1 MRGVGGLSV
10 ILPRVPRGGEIVKKG
25 LGASRAVS
33 RAVVRARGCA
43 AFFANM
49 WVFESKME
57 SPTKKVGKE
66 FIANVNGGGVWIGEL
81 RAIWELNMVVSPP
94 SKNVMGERGDSK

>member
-1 MRGVGGLSV
+1 
-10 ILPRVPRGGEIVKKG
+10 
-25 LGASRAVS
+25 
-33 RAVVRARGCA
+33 
-43 AFFANM
+43 
-49 WVFESKME
+49 ME